1 MADAFVMEYLLD
13 DAIDSN
19 IIYGGV
25 NKLEPNVI
33 DLPERRPEIYN
44 EEYVGNIVPN
54 YSISEFKCHF
64 RMTRNDVVALCALIA
79 PHTEER
85 HQESLLACSGRFAF
99 AKSTGHLIFMNMLS
113 AIIALRNDFVRW
125 PNEIERTELAQR
137 IENQSRL
144 PGVVGA
150 IDGCHIIIKQPVNNA
165 VDFYN
170 CNNQHSI
177 ILQGVCDD
185 HKIFT
190 DVFIGMPDRVHDARV
205 FQNSR
210 LFEQLTG
217 NPALLPPNQHLIGVA
232 AYPLMKPFR
241 DNGHLTPRKTRFN
254 QVLSAQRSVIER
266 AFGLLKD
273 MALADQ
279 HRQCNPFPPSSL
291 QFLFIGVFFSRIPK
305 VVQSLLVLFYKK
317 KCRPMS
323 LRKFRIIIVFSNC

>member
-13 DAIDSN
+13 NAIDSN

-25 NKLEPNVI
+25 NELEPNVI

-54 YSISEFKCHF
+54 YSISEFKCHS
-64 RMTRNDVVALCALIA
+64 RMARNDVVALCALIA
-79 PHTEER
+79 PHMEER
-85 HQESLLACSGRFAF
+85 HVFISLEKKVFYLASVKAR
-99 AKSTGHLIFMNMLS
+99 
-113 AIIALRNDFVRW
+113 
-125 PNEIERTELAQR
+125 ELFGLQWLT
-137 IENQSRL
+137 INCCNSPGL

-150 IDGCHIIIKQPVNNA
+150 IIIKQPVNNA

-170 CNNQHSI
+170 RNNQHSI

-190 DVFIGMPDRVHDARV
+190 VVFIGMPGRVHDARV

-217 NPALLPPNQHLIGVA
+217 NPALLPPKQHLIGVA

-241 DNGHLTPRKTRFN
+241 EN
-254 QVLSAQRSVIER
+254 VIER
-266 AFGLLKD
+266 AFGLLKGKWRR
-273 MALADQ
+273 L
-279 HRQCNPFPPSSL
+279 
-291 QFLFIGVFFSRIPK
+291 K
-305 VVQSLLVLFYKK
+305 Y
-317 KCRPMS
+317 
-323 LRKFRIIIVFSNC
+323 LR